1 MTYVSKCNDLAQKS
15 PLAPSTVYDK
25 GMEKNEM
32 NLYIINEVLYDY
44 TDGMVVIAA
53 ASLERAR
60 ELFVAEF
67 GKFNTVEEFDAAIE
81 RGAYKTLQVV
91 GQPEGIVSYVY
102 GGG

>member
-1 MTYVSKCNDLAQKS
+1 
-15 PLAPSTVYDK
+15 
-25 GMEKNEM
+25 M

-67 GKFNTVEEFDAAIE
+67 EDERHLTEFDAAIE
-81 RGAYKTLQVV
+81 CGAYKTLQVV
-91 GQPEGIVSYVY
+91 GQPEGIVSHVY

>member
-1 MTYVSKCNDLAQKS
+1 
-15 PLAPSTVYDK
+15 
-25 GMEKNEM
+25 MEKL

-44 TDGMVVIAA
+44 TEGMVIIAA

-60 ELFVAEF
+60 LLFRAKF
-67 GKFNTVEEFDAAIE
+67 GDGRVLEEFDESIASGVY
-81 RGAYKTLQVV
+81 RTLQVV

>member
-1 MTYVSKCNDLAQKS
+1 M
-15 PLAPSTVYDK
+15 DK
-25 GMEKNEM
+25 FKEM
-32 NLYIINEVLYDY
+32 INLYIINEVLYDY

-60 ELFVAEF
+60 ELFCAEF
-67 GKFNTVEEFDAAIE
+67 GSGLYNNGEDEFDAAIKRE
-81 RGAYKTLQVV
+81 CYKVLQVV

>member
-1 MTYVSKCNDLAQKS
+1 MTVNRLSLWAVSR
-15 PLAPSTVYDK
+15 YDIY
-25 GMEKNEM
+25 MENL

-60 ELFVAEF
+60 ELFVAQF
-67 GKFNTVEEFDAAIE
+67 GSASGVLDRELSEFDAAIE
-81 RGAYKTLQVV
+81 SGAYKTLQVV
-91 GQPEGIVSYVY
+91 GQPEGIVSYVF

>member
-1 MTYVSKCNDLAQKS
+1 MN
-15 PLAPSTVYDK
+15 K
-25 GMEKNEM
+25 GNEVI

-60 ELFVAEF
+60 ELFADEF
-67 GKFNTVEEFDAAIE
+67 GKFNSVEEFDAAIKS
-81 RGAYKTLQVV
+81 GAYKTLQVV
-91 GQPEGIVSYVY
+91 GQPEGVVSYVY

>member
-1 MTYVSKCNDLAQKS
+1 
-15 PLAPSTVYDK
+15 
-25 GMEKNEM
+25 MENL

-60 ELFVAEF
+60 ELFAAQF
-67 GKFNTVEEFDAAIE
+67 GSEERELGEFDAAIK
-81 RGAYKTLQVV
+81 RDAYKTLQVV
-91 GQPEGIVSYVY
+91 GQPEGVVSYVY